1 MKAAINEVTRGVKGL
16 GKRVSKGA
24 KSVIKSSV
32 QSTPRKTAASGA
44 KDVLRLSTEATT
56 RSSTISN
63 PVKQK
68 LVDGKPVFGS
78 FVSSTDPMYSEIMG
92 KSGVDYLF
100 IDGEHTV
107 LSLDQIRAHFLAAKA
122 TGTVPIVRVPVNNVD
137 AIKQYLDAG
146 AEGLIVSNVRTV
158 ADARKA
164 VAAAYYPSKDVPEG
178 LRRVG
183 LGRASGYSM
192 DLGNYVQQANDN
204 MMLILMAE
212 HKDMARNVDK
222 ILADT
227 KGKVHG
233 ITMGPQDLAAS
244 LGKLGQP
251 GDPLVQEHIRM
262 FEEGARRHG
271 VPLGTSVPDFA
282 AAEKLMDKGYRFF
295 TGPSDFEPVIRA
307 ARDWMTAAKGWRDR
321 ALSSLGS

>member
-1 MKAAINEVTRGVKGL
+1 MKAVISEATRAVKNATKKVSRRAQDAISRSAGLTRRSHTKV
-16 GKRVSKGA
+16 
-24 KSVIKSSV
+24 
-32 QSTPRKTAASGA
+32 AAQ
-44 KDVLRLSTEATT
+44 DVLKLSAQAKAD
-56 RSSTISN
+56 ISAIAN

-78 FVSSTDPMYSEIMG
+78 FVASTDPMYSEIMG

-100 IDGEHTV
+100 IDAEHTV
-107 LSLDQIRAHFLAAKA
+107 MGLDQVRAHFLAAKA
-122 TGTVPIVRVPVNNVD
+122 SGTVPIVRVPVNNVD

-164 VAAAYYPSKDVPEG
+164 VAAAYYPSAGVPEG
-178 LRRVG
+178 MRRVG

-192 DLGNYVQQANDN
+192 DLGSYVQQANDN
-204 MMLILMAE
+204 MTLILMAE
-212 HKDMARNVDK
+212 HKDMARNIDK
-222 ILADT
+222 ILAAT
-227 KGKVHG
+227 RGRVQA

-262 FEEGARRHG
+262 FEEGARKHG
-271 VPLGTSVPDFA
+271 VALGTSVPDFA

-307 ARDWMTAAKGWRDR
+307 SRDWVAAAKAWGERT
-321 ALSSLGS
+321 LGKAA